1 MDARPARP
9 LPRREGSRLAVL
21 AGPRTRGGTSPSH
34 TSAESPADST
44 IRLIQSLASVRPTR
58 LERS

>member
-9 LPRREGSRLAVL
+9 LPRRERSRLVVL
-21 AGPRTRGGTSPSH
+21 AAIAPPRGRLPIAHSEEP
-34 TSAESPADST
+34 PADSA
-44 IRLIQSLASVRPTR
+44 IRLIHSLASVRPTS